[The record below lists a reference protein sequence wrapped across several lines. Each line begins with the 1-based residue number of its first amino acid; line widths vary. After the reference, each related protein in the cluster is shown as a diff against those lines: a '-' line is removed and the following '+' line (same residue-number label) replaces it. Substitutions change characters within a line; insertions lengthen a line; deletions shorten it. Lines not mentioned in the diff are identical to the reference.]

1 MGLAIDMENKY
12 WDSHGGCGGEEIVV
26 VFLMINL
33 NLWIVDEDE
42 KDKSLVFNLHC
53 STKKKIK
60 L

>member
-1 MGLAIDMENKY
+1 
-12 WDSHGGCGGEEIVV
+12 VV